1 MANENVRGKVLN
13 FIRTNMI
20 GVFAIVAVLMLIIP
34 IPKVLID
41 FLMIINLALALLVLL
56 TVVYTPRA
64 SDLSS
69 FPQIILFVTLFG
81 LGINISSTRLILSAS
96 GSNVNALA
104 KTQSAMVQ
112 AFANIVAGNSLVIG
126 FVIFIILV
134 VVQIVVITKGASRV
148 SEVAAR
154 FTLDSMQVKQL
165 DIDSQLANGY
175 ITEEEATRQKEQ
187 LRRDID
193 FYSNMDGSSKF
204 VSGNVKAGIFI
215 TVINLV
221 GGFIVGMV
229 FNHLSFSD
237 SLAVYTKLTIGDGLL
252 SQLPS
257 LMLSFATGILVTADK
272 SSDTLGEK
280 VIKEFSID
288 GTIYEII
295 GVVLVVMGIVFRGG
309 TQFLLVPV
317 GAVVFYYGYKLSKQK
332 EKNKII
338 EAQKK
343 AEEANGQKKQ
353 NTPEQD
359 AVAPLDPLSLE
370 IGYALIPLVDK
381 EKGAELVERISRIR
395 REAALDMGLPVP
407 KIRILDNMN
416 LDPNEYCFKIRGI
429 SAGKSQVRL
438 GYYMCMNTGAVTEVL
453 KGEPTKDPA
462 FGMPA
467 IWLPEE
473 QRAEAE
479 QAGYTVVDAPTIIA
493 THLTEII
500 KNNAADILGRQE
512 VSLILEQTKKDN
524 PIVVDEI
531 LSGER
536 KFSIG
541 EIEKILQGLLKEKV
555 SIRNIVTILETI
567 SNYGTM
573 TRVTWK
579 LIDYVREALGSQICL
594 QYADNDGKL
603 RVINL
608 SQGWAEKL
616 LNSAQYPEDGSN
628 PYPAL
633 DPVDQRRWINAVS
646 NTVKNVNAMG
656 YLPVVV
662 CPKVVRM
669 LVHSSVEREM
679 PGLVIISIE
688 EISSAKNHI
697 SVEVLGEIAYEE

>member
-1 MANENVRGKVLN
+1 
-13 FIRTNMI
+13 MI

-104 KTQSAMVQ
+104 RTQSAMVQ

-295 GVVLVVMGIVFRGG
+295 GIVLVAMGIVFRGG

-332 EKNKII
+332 EKDKII

-429 SAGKSQVRL
+429 AAGKSQVRL

-512 VSLILEQTKKDN
+512 VNLILEQTKKDN

-633 DPVDQRRWINAVS
+633 DPVDQRKWVNAVS

-656 YLPVVV
+656 YLPVIV

-679 PGLVIISIE
+679 PGLVVISIE

>member
-1 MANENVRGKVLN
+1 MANENGRGKVLT

-20 GVFAIVAVLMLIIP
+20 GIFAVVAVLMLIIP

-81 LGINISSTRLILSAS
+81 LGINVSSTKLILSAD
-96 GSNVNALA
+96 GTNVNALA

-112 AFANIVAGNSLVIG
+112 AFADIVAGNSLVIG
-126 FVIFIILV
+126 FVIFIILI
-134 VVQIVVITKGASRV
+134 VVQVVVITKGAGRV
-148 SEVAAR
+148 SEVSAR

-165 DIDSQLANGY
+165 DIDNQLSNGY
-175 ITEEEATRQKEQ
+175 ITEEEANRMKEQ

-204 VSGNVKAGIFI
+204 VSGNVKVGIFI
-215 TVINLV
+215 TVLNLL

-229 FNHLSFSD
+229 YRHLSFME
-237 SLAVYTKLTIGDGLL
+237 SLELYTRLTIGDGLL
-252 SQLPS
+252 SQMPS
-257 LMLSFATGILVTADK
+257 IMLSFATGILVTADK
-272 SSDTLGEK
+272 SADTLGEK

-295 GVVLVVMGIVFRGG
+295 GCVLAAMGIAFRRG
-309 TQFLLVPV
+309 TQFLLIPI
-317 GAVVFYYGYKLSKQK
+317 GIGFFYYGYKLSKKK
-332 EKNKII
+332 ENEKIL

-343 AEEANGQKKQ
+343 AEAANGKKSQ
-353 NTPEQD
+353 NSPEQD
-359 AVAPLDPLSLE
+359 AVAPLDPLCLE
-370 IGYALIPLVDK
+370 IGFALIPLVDK

-395 REAALDMGLPVP
+395 RESALDMGLPVP
-407 KIRILDNMN
+407 KIRIVDNMN
-416 LDPNEYCFKIRGI
+416 LEPNEYCFKIRGI
-429 SAGKSQVRL
+429 PVGKSQVRL
-438 GYYMCMNTGAVTEVL
+438 GYYMCMNTGAVTEEL
-453 KGEPTKDPA
+453 KGEPTRDPA

-473 QRAEAE
+473 QRSDAE
-479 QAGYTVVDAPTIIA
+479 QAGYTVVDSPTIIA

-512 VSLILEQTKKDN
+512 VNLILEQTKKDN
-524 PIVVDEI
+524 QIIVDEI
-531 LSGER
+531 LSGDR

-541 EIEKILQGLLKEKV
+541 EIEKILRGLLKEKV

-567 SNYGTM
+567 SNSGLY

-579 LIDYVREALGSQICL
+579 LIEAVREALGSQICL

-608 SQGWAEKL
+608 SQGWCEL
-616 LNSAQYPEDGSN
+616 LFNHAQYPEDGAG
-628 PYPAL
+628 PVLAL
-633 DPVDQRRWINAVS
+633 DPADNRKWIGAVS
-646 NTVKNVNAMG
+646 NTIKNVSVMG
-656 YLPVVV
+656 YMPVIL
-662 CPKVVRM
+662 CPGSIRM
-669 LVHSSVEREM
+669 LVHDSIDIEM
-679 PGLVIISIE
+679 PGVVVLAAE
-688 EISSAKNHI
+688 EINAARGHVT
-697 SVEVLGEIAYEE
+697 VEVLGEIAYEE

>member
-1 MANENVRGKVLN
+1 MANENGRGKVLN

-104 KTQSAMVQ
+104 RTQSAMVQ

-295 GVVLVVMGIVFRGG
+295 GIVLVAMGIVFRGG

-332 EKNKII
+332 EKDKII

-429 SAGKSQVRL
+429 AAGKSQVRL

-512 VSLILEQTKKDN
+512 VNLILEQTKKDN

-633 DPVDQRRWINAVS
+633 DPVDQRKWVNAVS

-656 YLPVVV
+656 YLPVIV

-679 PGLVIISIE
+679 PGLVVISIE

>member
-1 MANENVRGKVLN
+1 MANENGKGKVLT

-20 GVFAIVAVLMLIIP
+20 GIFAVVAVLLLIIP
-34 IPKVLID
+34 IPKVFID
-41 FLMIINLALALLVLL
+41 FLMIINLAVALLVLL

-81 LGINISSTRLILSAS
+81 LGINISSTRLILSAQ
-96 GSNVNALA
+96 GNNVNALA

-126 FVIFIILV
+126 FVIFIILI
-134 VVQIVVITKGASRV
+134 VVQIVVITKGAGRV

-165 DIDSQLANGY
+165 DIDNQLSNGY
-175 ITEEEATRQKEQ
+175 ITEEEANFQKEQ

-229 FNHLSFSD
+229 YHHLSFMEA
-237 SLAVYTKLTIGDGLL
+237 LEVYTRLTIGDGLL
-252 SQLPS
+252 SQMPS

-272 SSDTLGEK
+272 SKDTLDEK
-280 VIKEFSID
+280 VIKEFSVA

-295 GVVLVVMGIVFRGG
+295 GAVLVAMGIVFRGG
-309 TQFLLVPV
+309 TQFLLIPV
-317 GAVVFYYGYKLSKQK
+317 GAAFFYFGFRLSKQK
-332 EKNKII
+332 EKEKIL

-343 AEEANGQKKQ
+343 AEAANGKKSQ
-353 NTPEQD
+353 NNPEQD
-359 AVAPLDPLSLE
+359 AVAPLDPLCLE
-370 IGYALIPLVDK
+370 IGFALIPLVDK

-407 KIRILDNMN
+407 KIRIVDNMN
-416 LDPNEYCFKIRGI
+416 LEPNEYCFKIRGI
-429 SAGKSQVRL
+429 PVGRSQVRL

-467 IWLPEE
+467 IWLPED
-473 QRAEAE
+473 QRSDAE

-512 VSLILEQTKKDN
+512 VNLILEQTKKDN
-524 PIVVDEI
+524 QIIVDEI
-531 LSGER
+531 LSGDH

-541 EIEKILQGLLKEKV
+541 EIEKILRGLLKEKV
-555 SIRNIVTILETI
+555 SIRNTVTILEAI
-567 SNYGTM
+567 SNNGLY

-579 LIDYVREALGSQICL
+579 LIDAVRVALGSQICL

-608 SQGWAEKL
+608 SQGWCEL
-616 LNSAQYPEDGSN
+616 LFNHAQYPEDGSG
-628 PYPAL
+628 PVLAL
-633 DPVDQRRWINAVS
+633 DPADNRKWINAVS
-646 NTVKNVNAMG
+646 NTIKNVSVMG
-656 YLPVVV
+656 YMPIIL
-662 CPKVVRM
+662 CPGSIRM
-669 LVHSSVEREM
+669 LVHDSIDIEM
-679 PGLVIISIE
+679 PGVVVLAAE
-688 EISSAKNHI
+688 EINAARSHV
-697 SVEVLGEIAYEE
+697 SVEVLGEIAYEG